1 MLIRTRPLSLG
12 QYPIA
17 GRMPGQFNVLFAV
30 ELEMDELNDFPDTN
44 LSLVIGVN
52 VESQLDRG
60 PRHRTGASDL
70 KKDVQKIVKHGHS
83 LPEKNEEHLI
93 IIFLSLID
101 SLAWVRESGNNLIK
115 ITRQLCAQIHNDF
128 SALSHAAVVF
138 AIVPLSSHPCPIPTS
153 DQDLEK
159 IES

>member
-101 SLAWVRESGNNLIK
+101 SL
-115 ITRQLCAQIHNDF
+115 
-128 SALSHAAVVF
+128 
-138 AIVPLSSHPCPIPTS
+138 VPSLGQRIW
-153 DQDLEK
+153 Q
-159 IES
+159 